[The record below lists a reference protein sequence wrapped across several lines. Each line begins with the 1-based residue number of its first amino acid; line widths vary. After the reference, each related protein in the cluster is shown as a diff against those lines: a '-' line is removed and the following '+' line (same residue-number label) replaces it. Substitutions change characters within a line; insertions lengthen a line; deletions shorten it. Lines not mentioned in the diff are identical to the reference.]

1 MCTICYTEFVL
12 TIGKRGIHMGLFDKL
27 LKKGLQA
34 VTEAVSDA
42 VTDTIKENFGQS
54 ETQVYTQSET
64 AAPAGNRP
72 VVSESTVSAYDDN
85 RSFDMKFLQIMQ
97 SIEGYEVIR
106 NYSPEAFEAEVGIP
120 LYPKNGCYA
129 EPDNFTYVLLKNG
142 ERKGMVNLWYSYE
155 DYKHK
160 ANRMLKEYC
169 VSNGLKVVDFFD
181 YMPNEYE
188 YMKERI
194 YKEFA

>member
-1 MCTICYTEFVL
+1 M
-12 TIGKRGIHMGLFDKL
+12 
-27 LKKGLQA
+27 
-34 VTEAVSDA
+34 
-42 VTDTIKENFGQS
+42 
-54 ETQVYTQSET
+54 
-64 AAPAGNRP
+64 
-72 VVSESTVSAYDDN
+72 
-85 RSFDMKFLQIMQ
+85 
-97 SIEGYEVIR
+97 
-106 NYSPEAFEAEVGIP
+106 
-120 LYPKNGCYA
+120 
-129 EPDNFTYVLLKNG
+129 LKNG

-169 VSNGLKVVDFFD
+169 VSNDLKVVDFFD